1 MTALDAAAAPDR
13 TASVPLDAHPPVTRI
28 VVVHGLGATAGSHW
42 FGSLR
47 DRYAPRGVEVVV
59 PDLPD
64 SQAPDLDTWLSTLA
78 VAVGS
83 VDPGTALVGHSLGCV
98 SILQHLAARQ
108 DDWRLGGLALVAGF
122 VEQVP
127 GVPETA
133 SFVDRPLDADD
144 VAARTLRRH
153 VVVADDD
160 PVVPRALT
168 ETLARVL
175 DADLTLV
182 EGGGHFV
189 ARGGFDRLPAL
200 EDVLDGWTGT
210 SLTAPAQPTV

>member
-1 MTALDAAAAPDR
+1 MTALDDAAATGR
-13 TASVPLDAHPPVTRI
+13 TASLPLDAHPPVTRI
-28 VVVHGLGATAGSHW
+28 VVVHGLGATAASHW
-42 FGSLR
+42 FGAVR

-78 VAVGS
+78 VAVGA
-83 VDPGTALVGHSLGCV
+83 VDQGTALVGHSLGCV

-122 VEQVP
+122 CEEVP
-127 GVPETA
+127 GIPEVDH
-133 SFVDRPLDADD
+133 FVARPLDPDA

-160 PVVPRALT
+160 PVVPRSLT

-175 DADLTLV
+175 DADLTVV
-182 EGGGHFV
+182 EGAGHFV

-200 EDVLDGWTGT
+200 EDVLDSWTVER
-210 SLTAPAQPTV
+210 PATRLS